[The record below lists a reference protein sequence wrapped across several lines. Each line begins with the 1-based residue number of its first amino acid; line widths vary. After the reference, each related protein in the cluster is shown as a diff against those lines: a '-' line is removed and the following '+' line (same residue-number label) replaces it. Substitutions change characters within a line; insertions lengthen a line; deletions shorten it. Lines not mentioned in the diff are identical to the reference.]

1 MKVGDIVV
9 ETPTFYSKA
18 GLDVV
23 GPQKC
28 RVTYIHPKR
37 RFYTV
42 EFRSEVTGETFR
54 ECFYFADRRG
64 TASSSEPATRQI
76 GEAYETKPRK
86 AMRKDALYGR

>member
-1 MKVGDIVV
+1 MKVGDIVT
-9 ETPTFYSKA
+9 EIPTFYSKA

-42 EFRSEVTGETFR
+42 EFTSDVTGEKWR
-54 ECFYFADRRG
+54 ECFYFFGRCGDVPEHVKETNPRF
-64 TASSSEPATRQI
+64 
-76 GEAYETKPRK
+76 GEMRK
-86 AMRKDALYGR
+86 ANRKSALYGH

>member
-1 MKVGDIVV
+1 MKVGDIVT

-42 EFRSEVTGETFR
+42 EFTSDVTGEKWR
-54 ECFYFADRRG
+54 ECFYFADRAGDPRAPIAIREPEG
-64 TASSSEPATRQI
+64 RHTA
-76 GEAYETKPRK
+76 PRRSMK
-86 AMRKDALYGR
+86 KEALYGH